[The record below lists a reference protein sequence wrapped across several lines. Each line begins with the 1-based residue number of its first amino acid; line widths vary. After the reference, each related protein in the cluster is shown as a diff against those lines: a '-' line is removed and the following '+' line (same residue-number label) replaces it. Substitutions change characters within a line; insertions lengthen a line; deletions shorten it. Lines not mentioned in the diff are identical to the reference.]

1 MATLIDLTG
10 RDDDDDEKKNKNYE
24 RNGISNRQSAIKK
37 KKKMVE
43 SIFPLET
50 EEYKI
55 PQHSCDVC
63 SNYWLIG
70 TSSMCA
76 TEYTYTHT

>member
-24 RNGISNRQSAIKK
+24 RNGISNRQSAIK